1 MAQQAR
7 SSEFSINA
15 FLNKKEES
23 TELFAPI
30 EEDLPNEHFSQAD
43 LEREWKGFLLKLSK
57 LDSVAYNAINNFKL
71 TKINES
77 QIEVLYSS
85 STAKAEF
92 DKVAGE
98 FVNHFKHKIKNFSIR
113 LSFKEDKSIV
123 QEVMT
128 KKKLFEKFSE
138 INPVL
143 KDLND
148 LMRFDLS

>member
-1 MAQQAR
+1 MSQDSVAENLFTPLEEQQA
-7 SSEFSINA
+7 S
-15 FLNKKEES
+15 
-23 TELFAPI
+23 
-30 EEDLPNEHFSQAD
+30 EHFSQAD
-43 LEREWKGFLLKLSK
+43 IDLEWRAFLLKLIK
-57 LDSVAYNAINNFKL
+57 VDSVASNAISNFKL
-71 TKINES
+71 TKTNENY
-77 QIEVLYSS
+77 IEVLYSS

-98 FVNHFKHKIKNFSIR
+98 FINHFKHKVKNYSIK
-113 LSFKEDKSIV
+113 LTFKEDKSII

-128 KKKLFEKFSE
+128 KKKMFEKFAE